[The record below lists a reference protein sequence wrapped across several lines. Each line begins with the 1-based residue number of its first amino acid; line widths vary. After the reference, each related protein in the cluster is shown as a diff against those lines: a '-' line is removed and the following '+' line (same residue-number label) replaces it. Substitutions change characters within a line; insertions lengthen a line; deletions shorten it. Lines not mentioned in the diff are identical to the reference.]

1 MEKEISCLKEKEW
14 NEKEKLMINN
24 LIENLNYYKRVIPKS
39 FRNDICE
46 ALQMCNEL
54 KNELDDY
61 RNYFKKKGL
70 MFDINKNVVEIA
82 NYNADDKDVTN
93 DITNETSE
101 EKDVTNDITN
111 ETSEEKV
118 L

>member
-54 KNELDDY
+54 KNELDNY
-61 RNYFKKKGL
+61 RNYFKEKGL
-70 MFDINKNVVEIA
+70 MFDINKNVVEISS
-82 NYNADDKDVTN
+82 YNKKEGESEN
-93 DITNETSE
+93 IIEKKEETNEKQE
-101 EKDVTNDITN
+101 N
-111 ETSEEKV
+111 ENCNK
-118 L
+118 